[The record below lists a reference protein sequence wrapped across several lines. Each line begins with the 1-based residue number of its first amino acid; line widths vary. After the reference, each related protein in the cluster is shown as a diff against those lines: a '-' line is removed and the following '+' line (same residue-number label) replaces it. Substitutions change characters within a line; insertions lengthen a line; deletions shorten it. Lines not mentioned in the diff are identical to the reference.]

1 MKIFCSSLSKHAI
14 YIIDFEKK
22 KMLQLTKEELK

>member
-1 MKIFCSSLSKHAI
+1 MFCSSLSEHAKN
-14 YIIDFEKK
+14 IIDFEKK